1 MCLQLFTVR
10 PFWPFPCF
18 YFGEASCGRRKKRL
32 RRIQTFVNLVIES
45 AKVHSGKIAVLA
57 VSFLLQFVFVR
68 ELLAAELLFGIGIA
82 VVMVPGVPAY
92 AFGPVGALCFQ
103 RPRRCQ

>member
-1 MCLQLFTVR
+1 
-10 PFWPFPCF
+10 
-18 YFGEASCGRRKKRL
+18 
-32 RRIQTFVNLVIES
+32 
-45 AKVHSGKIAVLA
+45 

-82 VVMVPGVPAY
+82 VVMVPGVAAC
-92 AFGPVGALCFQ
+92 AFGPVGASCFQ

>member
-1 MCLQLFTVR
+1 
-10 PFWPFPCF
+10 
-18 YFGEASCGRRKKRL
+18 L
-32 RRIQTFVNLVIES
+32 RQIKTFVNLVIES
-45 AKVHSGKIAVLA
+45 AKVHKGKIAVLA
-57 VSFLLQFVFVR
+57 VSFLVQFRFVR

-103 RPRRCQ
+103 QPRRGQ